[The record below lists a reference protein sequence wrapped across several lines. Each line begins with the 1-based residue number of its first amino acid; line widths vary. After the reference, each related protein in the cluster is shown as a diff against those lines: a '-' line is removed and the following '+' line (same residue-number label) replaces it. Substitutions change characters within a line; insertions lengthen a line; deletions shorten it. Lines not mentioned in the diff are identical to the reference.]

1 MQSLAFFRIT
11 TLDALSLCDS
21 SGTLSRRR
29 TKQFFNSLR
38 RCRSITLCVRRL
50 SSSSSVSVEFRDEWW
65 WWYRDEDDDDD
76 DDEELR
82 DEWWYRDEPSLP
94 RDRLLDEEEDET
106 GGEAGHGAA

>member
-29 TKQFFNSLR
+29 MKQFFSSLR
-38 RCRSITLCVRRL
+38 RWRSITLCVRRR

-65 WWYRDEDDDDD
+65 YRDD
-76 DDEELR
+76 DDEEEEEDDELR
-82 DEWWYRDEPSLP
+82 EEWWKRNVLSLP
-94 RDRLLDEEEDET
+94 LERLLDEG
-106 GGEAGHGAA
+106 GGEAGQGAA